1 MLVPPHVSYW
11 ALVDKVFNRHIPDFL
26 GLLMVGHPPAWRRCS
41 RSARK
46 AVCDRLQSRGIGMRL
61 EVYKDGS
68 QIGVLF
74 NLSTKEAYPHPWPP
88 IHVQGAPVS
97 VIDARTTF

>member
-1 MLVPPHVSYW
+1 MNRIDYW
-11 ALVDKVFNRHIPDFL
+11 ILVDKVFDRHIPDFL

-46 AVCDRLQSRGIGMRL
+46 AVCATLQNRSIGLRL
-61 EVYKDGS
+61 ETYSDGT

-88 IHVQGAPVS
+88 YIRGSLTPVNI
-97 VIDARTTF
+97 VDARTTF